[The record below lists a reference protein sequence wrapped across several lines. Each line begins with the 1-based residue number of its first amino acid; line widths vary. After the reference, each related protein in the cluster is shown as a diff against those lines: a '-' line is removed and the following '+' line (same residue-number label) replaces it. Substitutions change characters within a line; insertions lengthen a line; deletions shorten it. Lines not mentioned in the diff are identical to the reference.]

1 MDFNDLDVTDKYK
14 NLVGVL
20 QTMEKY
26 NRTNGWI
33 RWDGDK
39 VRFYDSEVENGAFV
53 DVGWVRF
60 WVSALK

>member
-1 MDFNDLDVTDKYK
+1 MDFNDLDVTEKYK

-20 QTMEKY
+20 QTMERY
-26 NRTNGWI
+26 NRTNGWM

-39 VRFYDSEVENGAFV
+39 VRFYDSEVEDGVFV
-53 DVGWVRF
+53 EIGWVRF